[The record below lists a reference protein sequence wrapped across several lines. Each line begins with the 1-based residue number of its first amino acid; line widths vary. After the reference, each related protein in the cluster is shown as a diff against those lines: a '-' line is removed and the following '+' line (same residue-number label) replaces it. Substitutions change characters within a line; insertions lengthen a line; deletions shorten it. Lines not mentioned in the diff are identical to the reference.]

1 MVAGGQYP
9 PPVSLRLLVIGALAA
24 SLVALPTAA
33 EVHGADRADF
43 VQQVGTY
50 ASLIAPDYTGLG
62 PISRVLS
69 PNALGLGTFDRLD
82 GELMILGGAAYRVG
96 TDGTPRR
103 VSSKRTSPFVQAVP
117 FAPNA
122 SGPVAPGTTCTQLQR
137 AVDDL
142 AKTTAGVVA
151 VRVRG
156 TFTDLVTRSVPEQS
170 APYLPL
176 ADVVAN
182 QVVFPLGKQRA
193 VLMGFRTGPD
203 MAGTGAP
210 GLHLHALTADRAAG
224 GHVLSCVAGSDVHL
238 SVQRTA
244 GTQVHAARSAG
255 VRSLAS
261 RASGRHSPPNRGQ
274 PTPRRGVCSP
284 P

>member
-1 MVAGGQYP
+1 M
-9 PPVSLRLLVIGALAA
+9 SLRLLVIGALAA

-33 EVHGADRADF
+33 EVHGADRADY

-62 PISRVLS
+62 PIAQVLS
-69 PNALGLGTFDRLD
+69 PTAIGLGTFDRLD
-82 GELMILGGAAYRVG
+82 GELMILGGKAYRVG
-96 TDGTPRR
+96 IDGTPRR
-103 VSSKRTSPFVQAVP
+103 VPGSRTSPFVQALP
-117 FAPNA
+117 FAPDA
-122 SGPVAPGTTCTQLQR
+122 SGPVAPGTTCAQLQR
-137 AVDDL
+137 AVDDF
-142 AKTTAGVVA
+142 AGTTAGVVA

-170 APYLPL
+170 APYQPL

-210 GLHLHALTADRAAG
+210 GLHLHGLTADRSAG
-224 GHVLSCVAGSDVHL
+224 GHVLSCVAGTDVHL
-238 SVQRTA
+238 SIQVTS
-244 GTQVHAARSAG
+244 GTQVNAPASSG
-255 VRSLAS
+255 VPSEVS
-261 RASGRHSPPNRGQ
+261 
-274 PTPRRGVCSP
+274 
-284 P
+284 

>member
-1 MVAGGQYP
+1 MK
-9 PPVSLRLLVIGALAA
+9 LRLLTAGTLAA
-24 SLVALPTAA
+24 SLLALPTAA
-33 EVHGADRADF
+33 EVHGSHTDEY

-62 PISRVLS
+62 PISQVLS
-69 PNALGLGTFDRLD
+69 PTALGLGTFDRLD
-82 GELMILGGAAYRVG
+82 GELMILGGKAYRVG

-103 VSSKRTSPFVQAVP
+103 VAGNRTSPFVQAVP
-117 FAPNA
+117 FAPDA
-122 SGPVAPGTTCTQLQR
+122 SGPVAPGTTCGQLQR

-142 AKTTAGVVA
+142 ARTTAGVVA

-170 APYLPL
+170 VPYAPL
-176 ADVVAN
+176 ADVVAE
-182 QVVFPLGKQRA
+182 QVVFPLGRQHA

-210 GLHLHALTADRAAG
+210 GLHLHGLTADRSAG

-238 SVQRTA
+238 SIQVTA
-244 GTQVHAARSAG
+244 GTQVIASSAAGARSR
-255 VRSLAS
+255 VW
-261 RASGRHSPPNRGQ
+261 
-274 PTPRRGVCSP
+274 
-284 P
+284 

>member
-1 MVAGGQYP
+1 MSV
-9 PPVSLRLLVIGALAA
+9 RLLVVGALAA
-24 SLVALPTAA
+24 SFVALPTAA
-33 EVHGADRADF
+33 EVHGADRGDF

-62 PISRVLS
+62 PISAVMS
-69 PNALGLGTFDRLD
+69 PTALGLGTFDRLD
-82 GELMILGGAAYRVG
+82 GELMILGGKAYRVG

-103 VSSKRTSPFVQAVP
+103 VAGNRTSPFVQAVP
-117 FAPNA
+117 FAPDA
-122 SGPVAPGTTCTQLQR
+122 SGPVAPGTTCGQLQR

-142 AKTTAGVVA
+142 ARTTAGVVA

-170 APYLPL
+170 VPYAPL
-176 ADVVAN
+176 ADVVAE
-182 QVVFPLGKQRA
+182 QVVFPLGRQRA

-210 GLHLHALTADRAAG
+210 GLHLHGLTADRSAG

-238 SVQRTA
+238 SIQVTA
-244 GTQVHAARSAG
+244 GAQVISSASTGTRSN
-255 VRSLAS
+255 VS
-261 RASGRHSPPNRGQ
+261 
-274 PTPRRGVCSP
+274 
-284 P
+284 

>member
-1 MVAGGQYP
+1 M
-9 PPVSLRLLVIGALAA
+9 SFRLLVVGALAA
-24 SLVALPTAA
+24 SVIALPTAA
-33 EVHGADRADF
+33 EVHGADQSDY

-50 ASLIAPDYTGLG
+50 TSLIAPDYTGLG
-62 PISRVLS
+62 PISQVLS

-82 GELMILGGAAYRVG
+82 GELMILGGVAYRVG
-96 TDGTPRR
+96 IDGMPRR
-103 VSSKRTSPFVQAVP
+103 VTGNRTSPFVQAVP
-117 FAPNA
+117 FAPDA

-142 AKTTAGVVA
+142 AETSAGVVA

-170 APYLPL
+170 APYQPL

-210 GLHLHALTADRAAG
+210 GLHLHGLTADRSAG
-224 GHVLSCVAGSDVHL
+224 GHVLSCVAGPDVHL
-238 SVQRTA
+238 SVQVTA
-244 GTQVHAARSAG
+244 GTQVHATRPAG
-255 VRSLAS
+255 VR
-261 RASGRHSPPNRGQ
+261 
-274 PTPRRGVCSP
+274 
-284 P
+284 